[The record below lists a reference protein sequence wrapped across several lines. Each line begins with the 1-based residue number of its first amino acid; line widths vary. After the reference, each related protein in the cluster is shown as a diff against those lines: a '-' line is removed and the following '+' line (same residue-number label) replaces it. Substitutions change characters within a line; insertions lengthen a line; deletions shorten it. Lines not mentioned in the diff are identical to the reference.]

1 MISVENLTKSYGSG
15 RPSVDDVS
23 FSCAPGTV
31 TGFLGPTGAGKST
44 TLRALVGL
52 TPPTS
57 GRATVN
63 GVRYADLP
71 NPGRVA
77 GVMLDAGAQHPGR
90 TGPETLRLTA
100 MLLGVPKGRADAM
113 LERVGLQ
120 GAERRRVKDYSLGM
134 RQRLGIAQALLGDPS
149 VLLLDEPANG
159 LDPEGIRWMRGLLRD
174 FAAGGGTVLV
184 SSHLLR
190 EVEATAD
197 RLVVID
203 HGRVVAQGSLAERT
217 GGADAVVVRGLDP
230 LALLGALRA
239 AGLAPDRQPDGSLLV
254 RAGAE
259 AVGRAAAAAGQVLGD
274 VPPFP
279 DRRAACR
286 RRPPTLVRPAHGRR
300 TPQDRGHPGRARAAR
315 RDAPALGGDAR
326 VPARHRQGRHPRV
339 RRLGAGLDHPR
350 RPAAAGTRRAG
361 DAQRVDPTDRTD
373 DVHPHAAPGARARG
387 ETPRRRDA
395 RSRRHR
401 ARRGAGRG
409 SGAPARGRR
418 RRAGRVDGPG
428 ADARRVRR
436 GGGAGAAH
444 GSRDGRARPAV
455 GGGDRRLLRRAQR
468 GGRRRGRAVRRPG
481 RVDRRQRRLRADLVV
496 RNRRVPRAGGRGR
509 APVGRAAARVRRA
522 AAPAAGREL
531 TPRATG
537 R

>member
-90 TGPETLRLTA
+90 TGRETLRLGA
-100 MLLGVPKGRADAM
+100 MLLGVPQGRADAM

-120 GAERRRVKDYSLGM
+120 GAEKRRVRDYSLGM

-149 VLLLDEPANG
+149 VLILDEPANG

-203 HGRVVAQGSLAERT
+203 HGRVVAQGSLAELT

-259 AVGRAAAAAGQVLGD
+259 AVGRAAAAAGRVL
-274 VPPFP
+274 VEL
-279 DRRAACR
+279 RAAGSDGVEDLFFR
-286 RRPPTLVRPAHGRR
+286 LTSSSDSP
-300 TPQDRGHPGRARAAR
+300 RAA
-315 RDAPALGGDAR
+315 
-326 VPARHRQGRHPRV
+326 V
-339 RRLGAGLDHPR
+339 
-350 RPAAAGTRRAG
+350 
-361 DAQRVDPTDRTD
+361 
-373 DVHPHAAPGARARG
+373 
-387 ETPRRRDA
+387 
-395 RSRRHR
+395 
-401 ARRGAGRG
+401 
-409 SGAPARGRR
+409 
-418 RRAGRVDGPG
+418 
-428 ADARRVRR
+428 
-436 GGGAGAAH
+436 
-444 GSRDGRARPAV
+444 
-455 GGGDRRLLRRAQR
+455 
-468 GGRRRGRAVRRPG
+468 
-481 RVDRRQRRLRADLVV
+481 
-496 RNRRVPRAGGRGR
+496 
-509 APVGRAAARVRRA
+509 A
-522 AAPAAGREL
+522 AAPTRTEGPA
-531 TPRATG
+531 
-537 R
+537 